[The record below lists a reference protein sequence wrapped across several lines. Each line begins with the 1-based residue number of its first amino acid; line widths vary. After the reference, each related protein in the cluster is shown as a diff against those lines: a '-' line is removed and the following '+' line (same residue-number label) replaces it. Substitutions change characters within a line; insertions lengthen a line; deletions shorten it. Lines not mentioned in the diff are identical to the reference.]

1 MSKIV
6 PCLWFDDRAEE
17 AANFYVST
25 FRACG
30 QEATMDE
37 VSRYG
42 EGAPM
47 PKGTVLTVSFT
58 LAGQEFIALNGGPHF
73 TFTPA
78 VSMTV
83 KCADQDEVDQFWDRL
98 SAGGT
103 TERCGWLRDRFGLSW
118 QVVPT
123 ALGEMLRDPDQA
135 RAQRAMQA
143 MLQMTRLDIGVL
155 RNAYEGKPAG
165 ASG

>member
-6 PCLWFDDRAEE
+6 PCLWFDGRAEE

-30 QEATMDE
+30 QEALIGE
-37 VSRYG
+37 ISRYG

-47 PKGTVLTVSFT
+47 PKGTALTVSFT

-73 TFTPA
+73 TFSPA
-78 VSMTV
+78 ISMTV
-83 KCADQDEVDQFWDRL
+83 KCADQSEIDRFWESL
-98 SAGGT
+98 SDGGET
-103 TERCGWLRDRFGLSW
+103 GRCGWLTDRFGLSW

-123 ALGEMLRDPDQA
+123 MLSDMLRNPDPA

-143 MLQMTRLDIGVL
+143 MLQMTKLDIEVL
-155 RNAYEGKPAG
+155 RKASEGNPAE
-165 ASG
+165 ASR

>member
-6 PCLWFDDRAEE
+6 PCLWFDGRAEE
-17 AANFYVST
+17 AAEFYVTT

-30 QEATMDE
+30 QEAMIGE
-37 VSRYG
+37 ISRYG

-47 PKGTVLTVSFT
+47 PKGTALTVSFT

-83 KCADQDEVDQFWDRL
+83 KCADQGEVDQFWDRL
-98 SAGGT
+98 SEEGT

-143 MLQMTRLDIGVL
+143 MLQMTKLDIEVL
-155 RNAYEGKPAG
+155 RKAYEGDPAG
-165 ASG
+165 TFG